1 MVGKLKSRYTPLSV
15 AVFLVGG
22 VLLFRFAF
30 LPQTGVIVEKGILG
44 GPSPSQSLVPTAQG
58 AELGGDVVLDSATLK
73 DQGLAILNSDAGAG
87 SGSMAPQDVSEDM
100 LNNEGAIQDPGQPI
114 GPSIDRSGL
123 VSYTVQP
130 GDNLSKI
137 ASYFGISVQ
146 TVLDANPGVKASSL
160 KAGEKLQILPITGVI
175 YEAKTGDTLAS
186 IATAFGISQDKI
198 TQFNPSV
205 NFGTLEAGQSVVI
218 PGGTDISSNPLVTGG
233 SALPNFDRNFI
244 MPAAGYNW
252 GILHH
257 ENAVDIANS
266 CGTPIVAAADG
277 VVIPDPQIADTPG
290 GWNGGYGNFVLLEH
304 SFGNDVETRYAHLE
318 KILVQVG
325 DYVTQGQEIGLM
337 GETGDATGC
346 HLHFEVLGA
355 HNPFAKN

>member
-1 MVGKLKSRYTPLSV
+1 MGGKLKSRYKPLSV
-15 AVFLVGG
+15 AVFLVGV

-30 LPQTGVIVEKGILG
+30 LPQTGVIVEKGVLG
-44 GPSPSQSLVPTAQG
+44 GPSPSLLPTAQG
-58 AELGGDVVLDSATLK
+58 AELDSDMVLDSAALK
-73 DQGLAILNSDAGAG
+73 DQGLALLSSDAGTGAG
-87 SGSMAPQDVSEDM
+87 DVAAQDISPDM
-100 LNNEGAIQDPGQPI
+100 LNSEGAIQDPGQPI
-114 GPSIDRSGL
+114 GPSVDRSGL
-123 VSYTVQP
+123 VAYTVRS

-146 TVLDANPGVKASSL
+146 TILDANPGVKASSL
-160 KAGEKLQILPITGVI
+160 SVGETLQILPTSGVT
-175 YEAKTGDTLAS
+175 YETKAGDTLAS

-205 NFGTLEAGQSVVI
+205 NFGALESGQSIII
-218 PGGTDISSNPLVTGG
+218 PGGTDIASNPLVTGG
-233 SALPNFDRNFI
+233 SSLPNFNRDFI
-244 MPAAGYNW
+244 MPTTGYNW

-266 CGTPIVAAADG
+266 CGTPVVAAAAG
-277 VVIPDPQIADTPG
+277 VVIPDPEISDTFG
-290 GWNGGYGNFVLLEH
+290 GWNGGYGNFVLIEH

-318 KILVQVG
+318 KILVNTG

-355 HNPFAKN
+355 QNPFAKS